1 MHAAHV
7 PAPMKPGPV
16 VYTDQQ
22 LLRVLTRLA
31 QGESTLGRRMF
42 EQRREDADPS
52 APLYERRFGSWNR
65 ALELAGLETVAQPEQ
80 LQDATTKWSQEQL
93 IASIR
98 RCLLV
103 TGSTT
108 LAAYEAWRTDPAS
121 PKPGVPPAT
130 TIRYRIGSWS
140 RATELA
146 CSRSPSAPEMQSS
159 RGRRTAD
166 KSESAEPT
174 PGFL

>member
-1 MHAAHV
+1 MTMHAAHV
-7 PAPMKPGPV
+7 PASMKPGPV

-22 LLRVLTRLA
+22 LLRVLIRLA
-31 QGESTLGRRMF
+31 QGESILGRRTF
-42 EQRREDADPS
+42 EQRRGDADPS

-65 ALELAGLETVAQPEQ
+65 ALELAGLDPVAQPEQ

-93 IASIR
+93 IAAIR

-108 LAAYEAWRTDPAS
+108 LAAYEAWRTDPTDLKS
-121 PKPGVPPAT
+121 DVPLAT
-130 TIRYRIGSWS
+130 TIRFRMGSWS

-146 CSRSPSAPEMQSS
+146 CS
-159 RGRRTAD
+159 
-166 KSESAEPT
+166 
-174 PGFL
+174 